1 MRHDLIISKSVIIDT
16 CQDKV
21 WNALAN
27 PQIIKEYLLE
37 TGMMVKTK
45 DGSEMIFHGEY
56 NGRKYRDHRVI
67 FENSSN
73 GETSYSYWSGLS
85 ILEDIEEE
93 EFSTV
98 TYNLFS
104 KANNQTELTWT
115 HEGFSNEEEFTL
127 SLNRIDSFLYQIKNI
142 VEDSNVMSH

>member
-1 MRHDLIISKSVIIDT
+1 MRHDLIISKSVIINT
-16 CQDKV
+16 SQDKV

-37 TGMMVKTK
+37 TGMIVKVK
-45 DGSEMIFHGEY
+45 DGSEIIFHGKY
-56 NGRKYRDHRVI
+56 NGHKYRDHRVI
-67 FENSSN
+67 FENSTN
-73 GETSYSYWSGLS
+73 GETGYSYWSGLS
-85 ILEDIEEE
+85 IPEDVEE

-115 HEGFSNEEEFTL
+115 HKGYSSEEEFKL
-127 SLNRIDSFLYQIKNI
+127 SLNKIDGFLCQIKNI
-142 VEDSNVMSH
+142 VEGSNVMSD